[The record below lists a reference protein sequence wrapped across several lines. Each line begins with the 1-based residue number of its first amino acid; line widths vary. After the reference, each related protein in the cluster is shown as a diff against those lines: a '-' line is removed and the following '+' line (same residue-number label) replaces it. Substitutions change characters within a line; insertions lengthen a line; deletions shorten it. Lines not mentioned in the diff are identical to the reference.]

1 MGKLPFEAEDGPV
14 EPAILPE
21 HTAELV
27 AQAEAG
33 REHAD
38 DEFAAARG
46 IAERLGARPIRP
58 EGADPAED
66 PPEGVAFGFWTPD
79 LVAAG
84 VPAED
89 VRLELFIPLGEDGE
103 EANTGGVAGG
113 KAGGVDP
120 GRDDLRE
127 AEFAVHRL
135 PVERDG
141 EFHWVAVEGV
151 PVGTGDRLGALYQL
165 VYPSRGSD
173 GTDGEEPAEGGSTEG
188 GWNVV
193 RDPLAYSVPFGA
205 FAPAEVYDWP
215 RLDATRPDRDH
226 FRSFGTDDE
235 ALPTTED
242 DGLPRVEPATS
253 MLEIHPGT
261 STEAGS
267 LRALAERFETIGEK
281 LRSGE
286 PLDPHERNYAGYDAV
301 QVMPVEPLTQ
311 AYGRQWYWRPGGAYE
326 GATEDVDREVI
337 GDGDDTTAAEGDIPA
352 AEGDTPTDDPTPHDA
367 FDRDAD
373 TERVTVGLKRPDQ
386 TNWGYDVVVSAFSA
400 ANPAILET
408 GRPDELVEFIAAC
421 HAMPDPIRVV
431 FDVALG
437 HADDAADELLPSPFF
452 EGPGMYGLHLD
463 YRQPVVRAILLEL
476 QRRKMAFGADGI
488 RVDGAQDF
496 TYHDA
501 ETGEEFH
508 DDAFLARMDEVTQTV
523 AGTEYRPWMIYEDG
537 RPWPREDWE
546 LASTYR
552 TLIEQH
558 PHAFQWSPVTFAHNK
573 PALLTF
579 WATKWW
585 RMREVG
591 EFGSQW
597 ITGVANHDTL
607 RRGSQVQISDDWSG
621 ALINPYLAETPPE
634 TIREAYDSPAA
645 LVWFHVAMP
654 GVPMDFLHA
663 NYRAPW
669 GFVRDTD
676 PTWNV
681 KVVAEEAP
689 WIDWHI
695 PEGAFAE
702 GDGFQRLK
710 ALGFSNRGEL
720 RWFARTLASLVDATG
735 YDVETI
741 AELLSVQGTPMGD
754 DLTAADLQ
762 TFSFAWSADVS
773 EYFVLDRWLD
783 TQDDERTAFDRAV
796 REFRQNR
803 PWLREDVDPER
814 GETFGYRHP
823 TEGTV
828 LYYAL
833 RRDPEGDEDL
843 LVACNVEGTPV
854 EVDVEGLI
862 KEVRGDL
869 AGVDVGAEA
878 DVPKPDEGWEVALA
892 PPTLEPNAADS
903 AEAVTLETADAI
915 VWRV

>member
-1 MGKLPFEAEDGPV
+1 MTQTPFEAGGDGPA
-14 EPAILPE
+14 EPSILPE

-27 AQAEAG
+27 AQAKDDRKRAE
-33 REHAD
+33 
-38 DEFAAARG
+38 DEFAAARR
-46 IAERLGARPIRP
+46 IAERLGAQPIRP
-58 EGADPAED
+58 PDADPAED
-66 PPEGVAFGFWTPD
+66 PPAGVAFGFWTPD
-79 LVAAG
+79 LVADG
-84 VPAED
+84 VPTEN
-89 VRLELFIPLGEDGE
+89 VRLELFVPLGEDGQD
-103 EANTGGVAGG
+103 GQDGQDGS
-113 KAGGVDP
+113 VDP

-127 AEFAVHRL
+127 TEFAVRRL

-141 EFHWVAVEGV
+141 EFHWVAVEDV

-165 VYPSRGSD
+165 VYPSPSDEGPDGEGSSD
-173 GTDGEEPAEGGSTEG
+173 G
-188 GWNVV
+188 GWSVV
-193 RDPLAYSVPFGA
+193 RDPLAYSVPFGT

-215 RLDATRPDRDH
+215 HLDATRPDREH

-261 STEAGS
+261 TTAEGS

-311 AYGRQWYWRPGGAYE
+311 AYDRQWYWRPGGAYE
-326 GATEDVDREVI
+326 GATEDVDRSAV
-337 GDGDDTTAAEGDIPA
+337 GDGDSTAD
-352 AEGDTPTDDPTPHDA
+352 GDTDDTSADEPAIHDA

-373 TERVTVGLKRPDQ
+373 AERVTVGLKRPDQ

-437 HADDAADELLPSPFF
+437 HADNAADELLPSPFF

-585 RMREVG
+585 RMKEVG

-621 ALINPYLAETPPE
+621 ALINPYLADTPPE

-663 NYRAPW
+663 NHRAPW

-676 PTWNV
+676 PIWNV

-695 PEGAFAE
+695 PEGAFAD
-702 GDGFQRLK
+702 GDDFARLK

-735 YDVETI
+735 YDVDTI

-773 EYFVLDRWLD
+773 EYFVLDRWHG

-796 REFRQNR
+796 REFRQER

-854 EVDVEGLI
+854 EVDVEGLLT
-862 KEVRGDL
+862 EVRDDL
-869 AGVDVGAEA
+869 AGVDVEAEA
-878 DVPKPDEGWEVALA
+878 DVPEPDDGWRVVLA
-892 PPTLEPNAADS
+892 PPAVEPESGESGDT
-903 AEAVTLETADAI
+903 VTLETADAI

>member
-1 MGKLPFEAEDGPV
+1 MSEAPTDGPSHA
-14 EPAILPE
+14 EPAVLSDR
-21 HTAELV
+21 TASLIER
-27 AQAEAG
+27 ARADREAT
-33 REHAD
+33 D
-38 DEFAAARG
+38 DEFAAARR
-46 IAERLGARPIRP
+46 IAGRLGAHPIRP
-58 EGADPAED
+58 DDADPASD

-89 VRLELFIPLGEDGE
+89 VRLELFVPIGE
-103 EANTGGVAGG
+103 EGQGGD
-113 KAGGVDP
+113 VDP
-120 GRDDLRE
+120 GREDLRE
-127 AEFAVHRL
+127 ATFAVRRL

-141 EFHWVAVEGV
+141 EFHWVAVEDV
-151 PVGTGDRLGALYQL
+151 PVGTGDALGALYQL
-165 VYPSRGSD
+165 VYP
-173 GTDGEEPAEGGSTEG
+173 TTEG
-188 GWNVV
+188 DAGATADGAGDGGAWETVQ
-193 RDPLAYSVPFGA
+193 DPLAYSVPFGA

-235 ALPTTED
+235 ALPTSED
-242 DGLPRVEPATS
+242 DGLPRVELATS

-267 LRALAERFETIGEK
+267 LRALAARFETIAEK
-281 LRSGE
+281 LRAGE
-286 PLDPHERNYAGYDAV
+286 ELDPHERNYAGYDAV

-326 GATEDVDREVI
+326 GATKGTDADDAFG
-337 GDGDDTTAAEGDIPA
+337 GDADAPGGDDAVA
-352 AEGDTPTDDPTPHDA
+352 DPSDA
-367 FDRDAD
+367 FRREADAE
-373 TERVTVGLKRPDQ
+373 TVTVGVKRPDQ

-421 HAMPDPIRVV
+421 HGMPDPIRVV

-437 HADDAADELLPSPFF
+437 HADDAADGLLPSPFF

-496 TYHDA
+496 TYHDE
-501 ETGEEFH
+501 ETGEQVH
-508 DDAFLARMDEVTQTV
+508 DDAFLAEMDAVTQTV

-552 TLIEQH
+552 TLIDQH

-585 RMREVG
+585 RMKEVG

-597 ITGVANHDTL
+597 ITGVANHDTV
-607 RRGSQVQISDDWSG
+607 RRGSQVRISDDWSG
-621 ALINPYLAETPPE
+621 ALINPYLADSPPE
-634 TIREAYDSPAA
+634 TIREAYDSAAA

-663 NYRAPW
+663 NHRAPW

-676 PTWNV
+676 PVWNV

-689 WIDWHI
+689 WIDWHV
-695 PEGAFAE
+695 PEGSFAA
-702 GDGFQRLK
+702 GDDFPRLK
-710 ALGFSNRGEL
+710 ALGFEDRGEL

-735 YDVETI
+735 YDVDLM

-754 DLTAADLQ
+754 DLDAADLQ
-762 TFSFAWSADVS
+762 AFSFAWSVDVS
-773 EYFVLDRWLD
+773 DYFVLDRWHD
-783 TQDDERTAFDRAV
+783 DQDDDRTAFDRSV
-796 REFRQNR
+796 REFRQAR
-803 PWLREDVDPER
+803 PWLRADVDPER
-814 GETFGYRHP
+814 EETFGYRHP

-833 RRDPEGDEDL
+833 RRDPESDEEL

-854 EVDVEGLI
+854 EVEVGGLLA
-862 KEVRGDL
+862 EVRSDL
-869 AGVDVGAEA
+869 AGEPAAATA
-878 DVPKPDEGWEVALA
+878 DDSMPPGEDWRVALA
-892 PPTLEPNAADS
+892 SPSLDAEPGEDAA
-903 AEAVTLETADAI
+903 AVTLETADAI
-915 VWRV
+915 VWRR

>member
-1 MGKLPFEAEDGPV
+1 MTGTQTPSRIAAETTALIEQSRRDREAGDDRFEAAH
-14 EPAILPE
+14 AI
-21 HTAELV
+21 AK
-27 AQAEAG
+27 
-33 REHAD
+33 
-38 DEFAAARG
+38 
-46 IAERLGARPIRP
+46 RLGAHPIR
-58 EGADPAED
+58 EDDADPATD

-84 VPAED
+84 VPVED
-89 VRLELFIPLGEDGE
+89 VRLELFTPID
-103 EANTGGVAGG
+103 AASSI
-113 KAGGVDP
+113 DP

-127 AEFAVHRL
+127 VEFRVDRVS
-135 PVERDG
+135 VERDD

-151 PVGTGDRLGALYQL
+151 PVGTRERLGALYQL
-165 VYPSRGSD
+165 VYQGSD
-173 GTDGEEPAEGGSTEG
+173 G
-188 GWNVV
+188 GWQTV

-205 FAPAEVYDWP
+205 FAPAEAYDWP
-215 RLDATRPDRDH
+215 RLDATRSDRDH
-226 FRSFGTDDE
+226 FASFGSAEET
-235 ALPTTED
+235 LPTTDD
-242 DGLPRVEPATS
+242 DGLPRVDPATS

-267 LRALAERFETIGEK
+267 LAALADRFETIGEK
-281 LRSGE
+281 LRAGE
-286 PLDPHERNYAGYDAV
+286 PLEPHERNYAGYDAV
-301 QVMPVEPLTQ
+301 QLMPVEPLTQ
-311 AYGRQWYWRPGGAYE
+311 AYGRQWYWRPGGSYE
-326 GATEDVDREVI
+326 PKRGAETAS
-337 GDGDDTTAAEGDIPA
+337 DDESDPA
-352 AEGDTPTDDPTPHDA
+352 DPTDPLSA
-367 FDRDAD
+367 FDRDRD
-373 TERVTVGLKRPDQ
+373 SERVTVGVERPDQ

-408 GRPDELVEFIAAC
+408 GRPDELVDFIAAC

-437 HADDAADELLPSPFF
+437 HADEAAAELLPDPFF

-476 QRRKMAFGADGI
+476 QRRKANFGADGMRI
-488 RVDGAQDF
+488 DGAQDF
-496 TYHDA
+496 TYHDE
-501 ETGEEFH
+501 ETGEQVH
-508 DDAFLARMDEVTQTV
+508 DDAFLAEMDRVTHTV

-585 RMREVG
+585 RMREVA
-591 EFGSQW
+591 EMGSQW

-607 RRGSQVQISDDWSG
+607 RRGSQVEVTDDWGG
-621 ALINPYLAETPPE
+621 ALINPYLADSPPE

-689 WIDWHI
+689 WIDWHV
-695 PEGAFAE
+695 PEEAYAEDGAFT
-702 GDGFQRLK
+702 RLK
-710 ALGFSNRGEL
+710 ELGFESRAALKE
-720 RWFARTLASLVDATG
+720 FVTTLAALVDATD
-735 YDVETI
+735 YDVDLI
-741 AELLSVQGTPMGD
+741 AELLSVRGTPLDASEGVNATLD
-754 DLTAADLQ
+754 ASALQ
-762 TFSFAWSADVS
+762 AFSFAWSADVS
-773 EYFVLDRWLD
+773 EYLSLDRWE
-783 TQDDERTAFDRAV
+783 TEQDETRTAFDRQV
-796 REFRQNR
+796 REFRQSR
-803 PWLREDVDPER
+803 AWLRNDIDPDR
-814 GETFGYRHP
+814 GEAFGYRHP

-828 LYYAL
+828 VYQAL
-833 RRDPEGDEDL
+833 RRDPNGGETL

-854 EVDVEGLI
+854 EVSP
-862 KEVRGDL
+862 
-869 AGVDVGAEA
+869 AGVLADLGVDGAKNPGYWDDWTVAVAAPEIDVAVGDDAE
-878 DVPKPDEGWEVALA
+878 
-892 PPTLEPNAADS
+892 S
-903 AEAVTLETADAI
+903 VTLETADAI
-915 VWRV
+915 AWRGRNA